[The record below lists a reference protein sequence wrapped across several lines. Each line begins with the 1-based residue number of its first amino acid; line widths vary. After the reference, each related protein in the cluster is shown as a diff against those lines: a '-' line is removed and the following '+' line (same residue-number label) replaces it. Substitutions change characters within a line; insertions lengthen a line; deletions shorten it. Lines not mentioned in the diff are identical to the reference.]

1 MDERGLGQMSV
12 KAGIIGTG
20 FIGPAHVEAARRLGF
35 VEMIA
40 LCEAG
45 DELAKSKA
53 AKLSIPRAYG
63 SVKDFLKDK
72 EIQVVHNCTP
82 NHLHFDISKQIMA
95 AGKHVISEKPLAMT
109 TQESKE
115 LVTLAKKAG
124 IVNAIDF
131 NYRYYP
137 LVQEAKDM
145 VASGK
150 VGDIFHAN
158 GSYTQDWLYLATDW
172 NWRLVPEFSGKS
184 RAVADVGSH
193 WCDCIQFISG
203 RTITKVYADLRTIH
217 KQRMKPKKEVETY
230 SGKMLQPSDYE
241 AVPINTEDYANV
253 LFEFDNGA
261 GGSFSVSQ
269 CFAGRKNRLFYELS
283 GSKCSLVWDQERPNE
298 MWIGYRE
305 KPNELLMKDPS
316 LLSPRARAYAHY
328 PGGHPEAY
336 PDGLKN
342 FLLRVYSYI
351 AGQSKEIDFSTFQ
364 DGHNELAICDAV
376 LASANSKKW
385 ESVKY

>member
-1 MDERGLGQMSV
+1 MKKI

-40 LCEAG
+40 LCEAN
-45 DELAKSKA
+45 DDLAKAKA
-53 AKLSIPRAYG
+53 AQLNIPKAYG
-63 SVKDFLKDK
+63 SVKEFLADK
-72 EIQVVHNCTP
+72 EIDVVHNCTP
-82 NHLHFDISKQIMA
+82 NHVHFEISKQIMA

-109 TQESKE
+109 TKESAQ
-115 LVTLAKKAG
+115 LVKLAKKSG
-124 IVNAIDF
+124 VVNAIDF

-150 VGDIFHAN
+150 LGSVFHAN

-172 NWRLVPEFSGKS
+172 NWRLVPEFSGAS

-193 WCDCIQFISG
+193 WCDCIQFITG
-203 RTITKVYADLRTIH
+203 LQITKVLADLRTIH
-217 KQRMKPKKEVETY
+217 KTRMKPKKQVETY
-230 SGKMLQPSDYE
+230 SGKMLAPSDYE
-241 AVPINTEDYANV
+241 PVKINTEDYANII
-253 LFEFDNGA
+253 FEFSNGSS
-261 GGSFSVSQ
+261 GSFSVSQ
-269 CFAGRKNRLFYELS
+269 CFAGRKNRLHYELS
-283 GSKCSLVWDQERPNE
+283 GSKCSVVWDQERPNE

-316 LLSPRARAYAHY
+316 LLSARARAYAHY

-342 FLLRVYSYI
+342 FLWRVYSYI
-351 AGQSKEIDFSTFQ
+351 GGASKEIDFSTFQ
-364 DGHNELAICDAV
+364 DGHNELAICDAI
-376 LASANSKKW
+376 LASHQSKKW
-385 ESVKY
+385 TSVKYNH

>member
-1 MDERGLGQMSV
+1 MKTI

-35 VEMIA
+35 VEMIG

-45 DELAKSKA
+45 AELAKAKASK
-53 AKLSIPRAYG
+53 LGIPKAYG
-63 SVKDFLKDK
+63 TVEEFLADK
-72 EIQVVHNCTP
+72 EIEVVHNCTP
-82 NHLHFDISKQIMA
+82 NHLHFDISKKIIA
-95 AGKHVISEKPLAMT
+95 AGKHIISEKPLAMT
-109 TQESKE
+109 TAESKQ
-115 LVTLAKKAG
+115 LVKLAAKAG
-124 IVNAIDF
+124 VVNAIDF

-145 VASGK
+145 VDSGK
-150 VGDIFHAN
+150 LGDIFHAN

-172 NWRLVPEFSGKS
+172 NWRLVPQFSGKS

-203 RTITKVYADLRTIH
+203 RKITKVFADLRTIH
-217 KQRMKPKKEVETY
+217 KTRMKPKKEVETY
-230 SGKMLQPSDYE
+230 SGKMLKPSDYE
-241 AVPINTEDYANV
+241 GVNINTEDYANV

-261 GGSFSVSQ
+261 GGSFTVSQ

-283 GSKCSLVWDQERPNE
+283 GSKCSVVWDQERPNE

-305 KPNELLMKDPS
+305 KANELLLKDPS
-316 LLSPRARAYAHY
+316 LLSERARAYAHY

-351 AGQSKEIDFSTFQ
+351 AGNSKEIDFSTFQ

-376 LASANSKKW
+376 LASAKSKKW
-385 ESVKY
+385 ESVNYR

>member
-1 MDERGLGQMSV
+1 MKTI

-35 VEMIA
+35 VEMLG

-53 AKLSIPRAYG
+53 AKLHIPRAYG
-63 SVKDFLKDK
+63 RVEDFLADKDI
-72 EIQVVHNCTP
+72 EVVHNCTP
-82 NHLHFDISKQIMA
+82 NHLHFEISKKIIA
-95 AGKHVISEKPLAMT
+95 AGKHIISEKPLAMT
-109 TQESKE
+109 TEESKQ
-115 LVTLAKKAG
+115 LVKLAAKAG
-124 IVNAIDF
+124 VVNAIDF

-137 LVQEAKDM
+137 LVQEAKAM

-150 VGDIFHAN
+150 LGAVFHAN
-158 GSYTQDWLYLATDW
+158 GSYTQDWLFLQTDW
-172 NWRLVPEFSGKS
+172 NWRLVPQFSGKS

-203 RTITKVYADLRTIH
+203 CQITKVLADLRTVH
-217 KQRMKPKKEVETY
+217 KTRMKPKKEVETY

-241 AVPINTEDYANV
+241 PVNINTEDYANV

-261 GGSFSVSQ
+261 GGSFTVSQ
-269 CFAGRKNRLFYELS
+269 CFAGRKNRLFFELS
-283 GSKCSLVWDQERPNE
+283 GSKCSVVWDQERPNE

-305 KPNELLMKDPS
+305 KANEILMKDPS
-316 LLSPRARAYAHY
+316 LLSERARAYAHY

-351 AGQSKEIDFSTFQ
+351 GGVEKQMDFSTFQ

-376 LASANSKKW
+376 LASAQSKKW
-385 ESVKY
+385 EKVKY

>member
-1 MDERGLGQMSV
+1 MSV

-45 DELAKSKA
+45 DDLAKSKA
-53 AKLSIPRAYG
+53 AKLNIPRAYG

-72 EIQVVHNCTP
+72 DVQVVHNCTP
-82 NHLHFDISKQIMA
+82 NHLHFEISKQILA
-95 AGKHVISEKPLAMT
+95 TGKHVISEKPLAMT
-109 TQESKE
+109 TAESQE
-115 LVTLAKKAG
+115 LVKLARNAG
-124 IVNAIDF
+124 VVNAIDF

-137 LVQEAKDM
+137 LVQEARDM
-145 VASGK
+145 VANGK
-150 VGDIFHAN
+150 LGDIFHAN

-203 RTITKVYADLRTIH
+203 RTITMVYADLRTIH

-241 AVPINTEDYANV
+241 PVNINTEDYANV

-261 GGSFSVSQ
+261 GGSFTVSQ

-376 LASANSKKW
+376 LASAKSKNW
-385 ESVKY
+385 EPVKYQ